1 MRAARRRELLDQ
13 GAFSLDRVLAHTPDF
28 LTDDEHEHNDD
39 IASMSFEVADPIDP
53 ETSAR
58 LLAVANDLRGVALP
72 LGMPLVGE
80 IANVICDVVQRFRVG
95 STGAASLVKM
105 LYHTLRKAY
114 DAVGRGD
121 QLQHETEI
129 RDVLRDLRIKIAAG
143 V

>member
-1 MRAARRRELLDQ
+1 MVGIIETHRASLVDIVSDLG
-13 GAFSLDRVLAHTPDF
+13 GAAMA
-28 LTDDEHEHNDD
+28 
-39 IASMSFEVADPIDP
+39 ASDPLDP
-53 ETSAR
+53 EPSAR

-129 RDVLRDLRIKIAAG
+129 RDVLRELRIKIAAG

>member
-1 MRAARRRELLDQ
+1 MVGIIETHRARLGDIVSDLG
-13 GAFSLDRVLAHTPDF
+13 GAAMA
-28 LTDDEHEHNDD
+28 
-39 IASMSFEVADPIDP
+39 ASDPIDP

-129 RDVLRDLRIKIAAG
+129 RDVLRELRIKIAAG

>member
-1 MRAARRRELLDQ
+1 MSGIIETHRAGLVAIVSDL
-13 GAFSLDRVLAHTPDF
+13 G
-28 LTDDEHEHNDD
+28 
-39 IASMSFEVADPIDP
+39 EVAMSASDPIDP

-58 LLAVANDLRGVALP
+58 LLAVANDLRGVAVP

-80 IANVICDVVQRFRVG
+80 IANVMCDVVQRFCVG
-95 STGAASLVKM
+95 STGAAALVKM
-105 LYHTLRKAY
+105 LFHTLRKAY

-129 RDVLRDLRIKIAAG
+129 RLLLKELRVKIAAG